1 MAELKHTDFMNGLT
15 KIVPD
20 LLPKQLQDFK
30 YGNTNWLFQ
39 MYYGRDKGIHY
50 EISRVWNKT
59 GRVLEV
65 GLHFESCDRARN
77 QQLIEY
83 FQRYIFE
90 IRETL
95 GEQIVAEQWDR
106 GWTKIYEVYPS
117 EQLTS
122 EHQQFAA
129 QRLATFIETIQ
140 PLYKHIRAKA

>member
-1 MAELKHTDFMNGLT
+1 MSELKHTDFMNGLT

-30 YGNTNWLFQ
+30 YSNTNWLFQ
-39 MYYGRDKGIHY
+39 MYYGRDKRIHY

-65 GLHFESCDRARN
+65 GLHFESREKARN

-106 GWTKIYEVYPS
+106 GWTKIYEVHPS
-117 EQLTS
+117 EKLTP

-129 QRLATFIETIQ
+129 QRLANFIETIQ
-140 PLYKHIRAKA
+140 PLYKHIRAKV